1 MMNGVFIGTPGRR
14 RRVELED
21 EYWRLLMS
29 GVGTVEACREV
40 GITPLTG
47 FRWRREMGGAPPLR
61 HVELEAPG
69 RYLSRFERFSDR
81 NAFPSADMESAKFK
95 RRLGRAYR

>member
-1 MMNGVFIGTPGRR
+1 MMNGVVMGTHR

-47 FRWRREMGGAPPLR
+47 FRAR
-61 HVELEAPG
+61 
-69 RYLSRFERFSDR
+69 
-81 NAFPSADMESAKFK
+81 
-95 RRLGRAYR
+95 

>member
-1 MMNGVFIGTPGRR
+1 MMDGVVMGTPGRR

-40 GITPLTG
+40 GIGRKTG
-47 FRWRREMGGAPPLR
+47 FRWR
-61 HVELEAPG
+61 
-69 RYLSRFERFSDR
+69 
-81 NAFPSADMESAKFK
+81 
-95 RRLGRAYR
+95 

>member
-1 MMNGVFIGTPGRR
+1 MMDGVVMGTPGRR

-40 GITPLTG
+40 GIGRIT
-47 FRWRREMGGAPPLR
+47 FDERRTDNISRLSIVISTFGTMR
-61 HVELEAPG
+61 
-69 RYLSRFERFSDR
+69 SRFFGVGPNST
-81 NAFPSADMESAKFK
+81 S
-95 RRLGRAYR
+95 